1 MSPTLVFAIVS
12 SLERDCLE
20 PPPLVL
26 DVAGGIRLAAGQYG
40 KIEWITLRWA
50 NRLLYRHFPVSLQI
64 NVDDT
69 QIAPPS

>member
-1 MSPTLVFAIVS
+1 MSPTLVFAIVC

-50 NRLLYRHFPVSLQI
+50 NRLFY
-64 NVDDT
+64 
-69 QIAPPS
+69 